1 MYRDY
6 VVLSLKGLKNRR
18 LRSWLTM
25 IGIFIG
31 IAAVVSLIGLGEGL
45 RTAIVS
51 QFGFLGSDIL
61 SIQAA
66 GLAIAGPPGTGA
78 VTPLGTDLADKIAKV
93 PGVEVAF
100 NRWMRGGTL
109 EFNDRQSIGFAISI
123 PDGEERKVVYRI
135 VNAKTEQGRL
145 LKDGDNRKV
154 LLGNMFTEDRQF
166 GKGISAGDRVLIN
179 DATFEVVGILKKSGN
194 FLMDSAVLINDQ
206 PLLDISE
213 PDDEVSIIVVK
224 IKDPDDVDQVRA
236 DIEKLLRKE
245 RDVKVG
251 EEDFSVESPQQI
263 IDSLNSALFGV
274 QLFIY
279 IIAGIS
285 IVVGGIG
292 IMNTMYTAVV
302 ERTKEIGIM
311 KAIGA
316 QNRTIFVLFAF
327 ESGFLGSVGGGV
339 GVIIGMLMAYG
350 LAAAGRSALGADLIQ
365 ATIGLPL
372 IFGSLAFSFLVGML
386 AGVLPALQASK
397 KNPVDAMRYAK

>member
-1 MYRDY
+1 MLRDY
-6 VVLSLKGLKNRR
+6 VLLSLKGLKNRR

-61 SIQAA
+61 TIQAA

-78 VTPLGTDLADKIAKV
+78 VTPLPPELAEKIEKV
-93 PGVEVAF
+93 PGVEFAF
-100 NRWMRGGTL
+100 NRWMRSGTL
-109 EFNDRQSIGFAISI
+109 EFNDRQGIGYAISI
-123 PDGEERKVVYRI
+123 PDGETRKVVYRI
-135 VNAKTEQGRL
+135 VNAKAEQGRL

-154 LLGNMFTEDRQF
+154 LLGHMFSEDTSF
-166 GKGISAGDRVLIN
+166 GISAGDRILIN
-179 DATFEVVGILKKSGN
+179 DVSFEVVGILKSSGN

-206 PLLDISE
+206 PLLAITE
-213 PDDEVSIIVVK
+213 PDDEVSLIVAK
-224 IKDPDDVDQVRA
+224 IKDPKDVDQVRA

-245 RDVKVG
+245 RDVKEG
-251 EEDFSVESPQQI
+251 EEDFSVQSPQQV

-274 QLFIY
+274 QLFVY

-316 QNRTIFVLFAF
+316 QNNTIFLLFAF
-327 ESGFLGSVGGGV
+327 ESGFLGSVGGGI
-339 GVIIGMLMAYG
+339 GVLMGMGLAYG
-350 LAAAGRSALGADLIQ
+350 LAWAGRAALGADLIQ
-365 ATIGLPL
+365 ATIGPALVIGAL
-372 IFGSLAFSFLVGML
+372 MFSFLIGMA

-397 KNPVDAMRYAK
+397 KHPVDAMRYAK